1 MAVSYSVGTFLCYD
15 SFADLPAVGSS
26 GLHYWT
32 PDTGTYWS
40 WTGTTYV
47 SAHSSPSAPRVMS
60 ITSSAT
66 PAINVATTDLFEIT
80 ALAAAITGFTIT
92 GTPLDGQVLN
102 VRILDAGTGKGITWG
117 TSFAASGGVSLITTT
132 VANKTHYNSF
142 VWNAA
147 KSKFYAVYTD
157 SAGY

>member
-1 MAVSYSVGTFLCYD
+1 MAVSYNVGTFLCYD

-40 WTGTTYV
+40 WTGSSYV
-47 SAHSSPSAPRVMS
+47 SAHSSPSAPRVTS

-80 ALAAAITGFTIT
+80 ALAAVITGFTIT
-92 GTPLDGQVLN
+92 GTPLDGQTLN
-102 VRILDAGTGKGITWG
+102 VRILDAGTGKGITWEQRRSRRG
-117 TSFAASGGVSLITTT
+117 RREGLCLPLRLVLCAS
-132 VANKTHYNSF
+132 AFNSF
-142 VWNAA
+142 RKVPGR
-147 KSKFYAVYTD
+147 TR
-157 SAGY
+157 